1 MIEFEWY
8 HWVITLG
15 GGFLAGFINTL
26 AGNGSVVTLAILTDV
41 LGLPGNIANGTN
53 RIGVLFQSI
62 SSTATFRFYGKLR
75 WSESRLIVM
84 WMFPGALAGIL
95 TAMFISNEGFMA
107 VYKFLLVALLFTLIF
122 KPERWIAP
130 TDNRSKLPYWVRLS
144 MILAL
149 GFYGG
154 FIQMGMGLFFLAML
168 VVLLGYDLITANAI
182 KILAVGAYT
191 SIALLLFWWNGQ
203 VVWLAGL
210 LLAVG
215 QVPGGMAGAWF
226 ASRVPNAEKY
236 IYRLLIVIILIAAL
250 SAFGVF
256 SLLGS

>member
-1 MIEFEWY
+1 MVDFEWY

-62 SSTATFRFYGKLR
+62 SSSATFRYYGKLK
-75 WSESRLIVM
+75 WSESRLIVL
-84 WMFPGALAGIL
+84 WMLPGALAGIL
-95 TAMFISNEGFMA
+95 TAMFISNEGFMT
-107 VYKFLLVALLFTLIF
+107 VYKILLIALLFTLIF
-122 KPERWIAP
+122 KPSRWIKP
-130 TDNRSKLPYWVRLS
+130 TDNRSKFPYWLRLL
-144 MILAL
+144 MILSL

-191 SIALLLFWWNGQ
+191 TVALFLFWINGQ

-210 LLAVG
+210 LLAFG

-236 IYRLLIVIILIAAL
+236 IYRLLIFIITLAVL
-250 SAFGVF
+250 STFGVF
-256 SLLGS
+256 QFS

>member
-1 MIEFEWY
+1 MAEFEWY

-53 RIGVLFQSI
+53 RVGVLFQSI
-62 SSTATFRFYGKLR
+62 SSTATFRFYGKLK
-75 WSESRLIVM
+75 WSESRLIVL
-84 WMFPGALAGIL
+84 WMLPGALAGIL

-122 KPERWIAP
+122 KPSRWIIP
-130 TDNRSKLPYWVRLS
+130 KDNRSKLPYWLRFV
-144 MILAL
+144 MILSL

-168 VVLLGYDLITANAI
+168 VILLGYDLITANAI
-182 KILAVGAYT
+182 KILAVGVYT
-191 SIALLLFWWNGQ
+191 TLALFLFWMNGQ

-210 LLAVG
+210 LLAAG
-215 QVPGGMAGAWF
+215 QVPGGMFGAWF
-226 ASRVPNAEKY
+226 ASRVPNAETH
-236 IYRLLIVIILIAAL
+236 IYRLLIVIIGLAAL

-256 SLLGS
+256 QGLR